1 MTTLLYTH
9 SACQE
14 HDTGFGHPEC
24 AARLTAILNA
34 LGTVPFAA
42 LEWRDPP
49 EATREQLTRIH
60 SQSHVERVL
69 GRIPKQKHYAIDGDT
84 VVSPRSGEA
93 ALRAAGAVCAAVD
106 AVLRQEADNAFCAIR
121 PPGHHAE
128 PAQAMGF
135 CLFNNA
141 AIGAA
146 HARAVYDLERVAV
159 IDFDVH
165 HGNGTQAAFEHDPG
179 YLYVSTH
186 QAYIYPG
193 TGRREERGV
202 GNIVNV
208 PLLAES
214 GSADLR
220 HAWHQDIEPALRHFQ
235 PKLILISAGFD
246 AHYLD
251 PLAEL
256 NFNEDDYEWLTRE
269 ILAVAADCC
278 EGRVVSVLEGG
289 YNLSALAASVAVHV
303 KALMEAP
310 RAAQRALV
318 KEILERRK
326 AKRNENGS

>member
-9 SACQE
+9 PACLE

-24 AARLTAILNA
+24 PARLTAILNT
-34 LGTVPFAA
+34 LKTVPFAA
-42 LEWRDPP
+42 LEWRDAPQ
-49 EATREQLTRIH
+49 ATDEQLTRIH
-60 SQSHVERVL
+60 TPQQVERLFAHVPRR
-69 GRIPKQKHYAIDGDT
+69 GHYAIDGDT
-84 VVSPRSGEA
+84 IISPQSGEA
-93 ALRAAGAVCAAVD
+93 ARRAAGAVCAAV
-106 AVLRQEADNAFCAIR
+106 EAILNGEANNAFCAIR

-128 PAQAMGF
+128 PNQAMGF

-146 HARAVYDLERVAV
+146 HARVVGGLERVAV

-179 YLYVSTH
+179 YLYISTH

-202 GNIVNV
+202 GNIVNI
-208 PLLAES
+208 PLMANS
-214 GSADLR
+214 GAADLR
-220 HAWHQDIEPALRHFQ
+220 HVWQQDIEPALRAFEPQ
-235 PKLILISAGFD
+235 LILISAGFD

-256 NFNEDDYEWLTRE
+256 NFNEDDYAWLTRQ
-269 ILAVAADCC
+269 ILTIAQDYG
-278 EGRVVSVLEGG
+278 EGRVVSLLEGG
-289 YNLSALAASVAVHV
+289 YNLPALAASVAAHV

-310 RAAQRALV
+310 RAAQRSLI
-318 KEILERRK
+318 KGILERQK
-326 AKRNENGS
+326 AKRNA